1 MTTTTQTDKPTLD
14 IILPVYNTER
24 YLDQCIESI
33 VNQKF
38 NDWHLIV
45 LDDGSTDSS
54 PEICDRWAQRD
65 KRITVVHKQNSGLS
79 DTRNTAIDMS
89 TAEYIGFVDSDDW
102 IEPDMYSFLIDNIK
116 KHDAD
121 IAVCNHF
128 FEYKTDSHCDNASET
143 IEVLNH
149 DQAIE
154 LVIKDIIQSYV
165 CMKVFRRSCI
175 NCYMPKTQ
183 FEDYAVMPHWFENAN
198 RVVRAMRPLYH
209 YRMRRSSIVN
219 NVKPETEYKFL
230 MAEKHRIEYYRNTK
244 FEKLPE
250 LSIARHALRAVKRIG
265 RMKVSVKEIKRY
277 LELIKPII
285 AQYAPEHLD
294 KLNSKERFIYKLF
307 MFSTNIFV
315 IYQKIAYAKK
325 IKKKFQKDYYFE

>member
-1 MTTTTQTDKPTLD
+1 MTTITQTAKPTLD

-38 NDWHLIV
+38 NDWHLIIM
-45 LDDGSTDSS
+45 DDGSTDSS
-54 PEICDRWAQRD
+54 PEICDRWAQSD
-65 KRITVVHKQNSGLS
+65 KRITVVHKQNSGQADS
-79 DTRNTAIDMS
+79 RNIAINMC

-102 IEPDMYSFLIDNIK
+102 IEPDMYSFLIENIQ

-121 IAVCNHF
+121 IAICNHF
-128 FEYKTDSHCDNASET
+128 FEDKTGSYCNNASET

-154 LVIKDIIQSYV
+154 LVIKDIIQSFL

-175 NCYMPKTQ
+175 NYHMPKTQ
-183 FEDYAVMPHWFENAN
+183 YEDYAVMPHWFENAN

-209 YRMRRSSIVN
+209 YRMRRSSTVH
-219 NVKPETEYKFL
+219 NVKPETEYIHIV
-230 MAEKHRIEYYRNTK
+230 AEKHRVEYYSNTK
-244 FEKLPE
+244 FKKLSE
-250 LSIARHALRAVKRIG
+250 LHLVHNVISIAKKITS
-265 RMKVSVKEIKRY
+265 MNVSIKEIKKY

-285 AQYAPEHLD
+285 DQYAPKYLD
-294 KLNSKERFIYKLF
+294 ELKPRERFMYKLL
-307 MFSTNIFV
+307 MFSTNLYV
-315 IYQKIAYAKK
+315 INRKIAYAIKRRKK
-325 IKKKFQKDYYFE
+325 YDNSHCFD